1 MVHIRLT
8 PHTANVDRTL
18 ILLEHQQSTPR
29 SFQNLDYLED
39 ARDRLLDLIPNHAD
53 FEAEA
58 SRLWNSVKSQ
68 DGFVLAARLLY
79 RKASSRNKG
88 SDYFAAHEYVVTA
101 MSTVAA
107 AGGLVSLPLH
117 EIWLQIHYHWRVV
130 RKTVV
135 GVSGSINWNRLDQVA
150 TVLAAQAGVLMLSTS
165 TSTSKGFR
173 LLISTSGERATSR
186 LPRFADWAYRA
197 VSYTRLATNY
207 SFQMED
213 RPPFKDKSLTGQ
225 RITFF
230 GCLNSEQIY
239 VLGPTQAGQGQAK

>member
-1 MVHIRLT
+1 MAANELDALEQKQISGEEAKARVLAYLHKARNAGFFNPHAVHVEATHMRKLIAST
-8 PHTANVDRTL
+8 PGITEADRAQLLVDATANVDRTL

-135 GVSGSINWNRLDQVA
+135 GVSGSINWNRLDQVVRRQTSPDHCGCVA
-150 TVLAAQAGVLMLSTS
+150 RETSRRCAAWCGVL
-165 TSTSKGFR
+165 
-173 LLISTSGERATSR
+173 
-186 LPRFADWAYRA
+186 
-197 VSYTRLATNY
+197 
-207 SFQMED
+207 
-213 RPPFKDKSLTGQ
+213 
-225 RITFF
+225 
-230 GCLNSEQIY
+230 
-239 VLGPTQAGQGQAK
+239 